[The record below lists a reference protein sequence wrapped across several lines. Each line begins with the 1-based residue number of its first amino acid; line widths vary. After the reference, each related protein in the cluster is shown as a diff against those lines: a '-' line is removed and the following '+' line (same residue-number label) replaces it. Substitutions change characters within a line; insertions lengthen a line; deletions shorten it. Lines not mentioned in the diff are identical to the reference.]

1 MDTAETMQ
9 AAVAARAL
17 RGCNLPLMAQVSVTE
32 RAKLEGIAQLEMR
45 SLSATT
51 RMLILLGIEHY
62 EAETKRAGQA

>member
-9 AAVAARAL
+9 AAVAARAP
-17 RGCNLPLMAQVSVTE
+17 RGCNRPVMTQVTDTE
-32 RAKLEGIAQLEMR
+32 RTKLEGIAELEMR

-62 EAETKRAGQA
+62 EAETERAGRA